1 MKTYKYLVTIRLENS
16 TMTATLKAHSIKE
29 VRTAV
34 YNQIK
39 AIDIL
44 NIRRG

>member
-1 MKTYKYLVTIRLENS
+1 MRTYKYLVTIRLENS
-16 TMTATLKAHSIKE
+16 TMTATLRAHSIKE

-39 AIDIL
+39 ATDIL